1 MTVASKV
8 EWEGRITPR
17 ISKEE
22 FPAGVLDKMNL
33 RIIELMSDLRE
44 RSGVAMFPSP
54 EAGAHVREIGNSRHS
69 TKEGT
74 RLSDAVDFFCSWEGA
89 ARVLQET
96 RRIYGIGGI
105 GIYTDMIFR
114 GQPEG
119 VWCMFHIDARPERLE
134 WVGWRESQ
142 KHKTQYVYFNSDPAG
157 YHKVLAERARW

>member
-1 MTVASKV
+1 MSNAFDAR
-8 EWEGRITPR
+8 WEGKITPR
-17 ISKEE
+17 LQKGEW
-22 FPAGVLDKMNL
+22 PDGALARMNI
-33 RIIELMSDLRE
+33 RIIELMSELRE

-54 EAGAHVREIGNSRHS
+54 VLGAHVRDSGSSRHA
-69 TKEGT
+69 TEG
-74 RLSDAVDFFCSWEGA
+74 RLSDATDFFCSWEGA
-89 ARVLQET
+89 SRVLQEA

-134 WVGWRESQ
+134 WVGWRESG
-142 KHKTQYVYFNSDPAG
+142 KHTTQYVYFNSDPAG